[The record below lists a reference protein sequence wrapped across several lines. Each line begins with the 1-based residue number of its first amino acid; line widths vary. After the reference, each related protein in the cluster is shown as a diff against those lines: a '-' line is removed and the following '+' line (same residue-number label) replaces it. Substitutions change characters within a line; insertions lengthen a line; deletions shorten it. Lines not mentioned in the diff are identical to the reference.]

1 MSRQDLA
8 DKLTNEVL
16 TEVYGERFTELDNL
30 EDDAVLDKE
39 WEYFN
44 EKFYT
49 MLRLYYGDDE
59 MLN

>member
-16 TEVYGERFTELDNL
+16 TEVYGERFTELDDL
-30 EDDAVLDKE
+30 QDDAELDIE

-49 MLRLYYGDDE
+49 MLKFYYGDGE
-59 MLN
+59 VLK